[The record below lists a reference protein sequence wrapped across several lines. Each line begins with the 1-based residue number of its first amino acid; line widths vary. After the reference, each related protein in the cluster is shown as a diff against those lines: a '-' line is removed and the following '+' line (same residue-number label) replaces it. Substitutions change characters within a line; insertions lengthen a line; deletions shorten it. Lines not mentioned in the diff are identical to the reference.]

1 MDAGGG
7 GGLCDHN
14 WKCLGHNGQ
23 ILALNTRT
31 GDETNQS
38 VPWCL
43 EVEQC
48 AKNSLPT
55 TSGASQKAVLVLTI
69 GVDDRWYACSEL
81 DDGQKPLV

>member
-1 MDAGGG
+1 M
-7 GGLCDHN
+7 CDHN
-14 WKCLGHNGQ
+14 WKCLGQNGQ

-43 EVEQC
+43 EVEQS
-48 AKNSLPT
+48 AKLSFPTT

-69 GVDDRWYACSEL
+69 GRLYALLEL
-81 DDGQKPLV
+81 DDGQKPLVW

>member
-1 MDAGGG
+1 MPRSQWSDFGFKYE
-7 GGLCDHN
+7 D
-14 WKCLGHNGQ
+14 
-23 ILALNTRT
+23 R
-31 GDETNQS
+31 DETNQS

-81 DDGQKPLV
+81 DDGQKPLVW